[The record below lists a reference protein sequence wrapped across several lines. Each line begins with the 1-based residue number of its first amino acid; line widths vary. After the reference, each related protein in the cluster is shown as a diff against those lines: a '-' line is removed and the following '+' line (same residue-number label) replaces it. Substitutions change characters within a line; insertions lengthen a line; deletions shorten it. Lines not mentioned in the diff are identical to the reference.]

1 MTKSS
6 AHFLGPLLIGL
17 AATAMAAAAAA
28 AMEPELSGR
37 VGYELRVFAQE
48 PLYPG
53 QSSANNS
60 SVFVEPELYWQW
72 NNSDDSLV
80 FKPFVRADEHDS
92 QRSHADIRE
101 LMWTHVA
108 DEWELRTGIG
118 KVFWGVTEFQHLVD
132 VINQTDGVEDIDGE
146 EKLGQQMVNL
156 SLVRDWGVLD
166 LFLLPGFRERTFAGS
181 SGRLRGPLVVD
192 TDNAR
197 YQSSAGK
204 QHLDAAFRWSHTLG
218 DYDFGI
224 YGFHGTNRDPVLTQQ
239 GTMLVPFYEQMDQF
253 GIDLQATLGEWL
265 WKFESIYR
273 DSHSGSFVAFQG
285 GFEYTLI
292 GIMESAVDLGLL
304 IEYGKDSRGQQSMTV
319 IQNDAFFGA
328 RLTLNDA
335 QSSELLAGMGQD
347 LDHGGYSLLVEAS
360 RRLGDSW
367 KLSLDAR
374 LFNSDERSDPLYA
387 LRQDDLVQLVVERYF

>member
-1 MTKSS
+1 MSTQP
-6 AHFLGPLLIGL
+6 LRPLLIAL
-17 AATAMAAAAAA
+17 AASAMTAPASAAI
-28 AMEPELSGR
+28 ETEVSGR
-37 VGYELRVFAQE
+37 IGYEARVFAND

-53 QSSANNS
+53 QSDSNNS
-60 SVFVEPELYWQW
+60 SLFVEPELYWQW

-80 FKPFVRADEHDS
+80 FKPFLRVDEHDS

-108 DEWELRTGIG
+108 DDWELRTGIG

-146 EKLGQQMVNL
+146 EKLGQQMINL

-166 LFLLPGFRERTFAGS
+166 LFLLPGFRERTFVGS
-181 SGRLRGPLVVD
+181 GGRLRGPLVVD
-192 TDNAR
+192 TDNAS
-197 YQSSAGK
+197 YQSSAGQ
-204 QHLDAAFRWSHTLG
+204 QHLDAAIRWSHTLG
-218 DYDFGI
+218 DFDVGI

-239 GTMLVPFYEQMDQF
+239 GTMLVPFYEQMDQL
-253 GIDLQATLGEWL
+253 GIDLQATLGDWL

-273 DSHSGSFVAFQG
+273 DSHSDNYVALQG
-285 GFEYTLI
+285 GFEYTLV
-292 GIMESAVDLGLL
+292 GIMESATDLGLL
-304 IEYGKDSRGQQSMTV
+304 MEYGRDSRGQQSNTV
-319 IQNDAFFGA
+319 IQNDLFIGT

-335 QSSELLAGMGQD
+335 QSTELLAGMGQD
-347 LDHGGYSLLVEAS
+347 LDHNGYSLLLEAS

-374 LFNSDERSDPLYA
+374 LFDSDERSDPLFA
-387 LRQDDLVQLVVERYF
+387 IREDDLMQLTVERYF